1 MKLNTNE
8 LTLIIDSLIAYLDD
22 DNEEYNHGIQSLI
35 DKLQQEL

>member
-1 MKLNTNE
+1 MNLNTNE

-22 DNEEYNHGIQSLI
+22 DNEEYNHGIESLI